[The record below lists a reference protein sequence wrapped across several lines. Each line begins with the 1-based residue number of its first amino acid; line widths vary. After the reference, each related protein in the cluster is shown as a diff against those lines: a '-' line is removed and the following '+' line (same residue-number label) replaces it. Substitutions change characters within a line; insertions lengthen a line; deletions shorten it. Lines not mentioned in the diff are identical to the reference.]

1 MATMDAENKRCIV
14 GGNDVHTNLKGRI
27 FSTQGVSYLVL
38 QDQDDSPDWLKVKSL
53 NASRTVHRMRCEEVQ
68 KHLKVPARA

>member
-1 MATMDAENKRCIV
+1 MTADGKRCIV
-14 GGNDVHTNLKGRI
+14 GGKNVHTNLKGRI

-53 NASRTVHRMRCEEVQ
+53 NASRSVHRMRCEDVQ
-68 KHLKVPARA
+68 KHLNVPVKA